1 MTRRSRLVVS
11 PCAPLGVTDPPST
24 PVLPCIA
31 APSPTREEIPM
42 TEVLRHRTTVDTRL
56 DHTLAVLDR
65 SLGGDR

>member
-1 MTRRSRLVVS
+1 
-11 PCAPLGVTDPPST
+11 
-24 PVLPCIA
+24 
-31 APSPTREEIPM
+31 M